1 MLEYWYIALDLYYT
15 SCDSLSSGN
24 ENKKVTERQGAPC
37 AQLFLFCFNFFR
49 LSFRLALLFR
59 RCFVFSL
66 LDNRLSFPSQLEVV
80 ILGRLLY

>member
-1 MLEYWYIALDLYYT
+1 MLEYWYIARDLYYT
-15 SCDSLSSGN
+15 SCDSLSTGN
-24 ENKKVTERQGAPC
+24 ENKKVTERQGA
-37 AQLFLFCFNFFR
+37 QLFLFCFNFCR

-59 RCFVFSL
+59 RCFVYSP